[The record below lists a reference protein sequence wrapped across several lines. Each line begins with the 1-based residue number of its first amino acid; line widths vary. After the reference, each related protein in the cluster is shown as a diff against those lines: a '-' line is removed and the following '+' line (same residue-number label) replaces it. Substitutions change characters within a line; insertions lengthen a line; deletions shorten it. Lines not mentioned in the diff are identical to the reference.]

1 MTAEDKIRDQAGSE
15 LEDEARAFQQ
25 ARELVLALANTISAL
40 KIFPAH
46 HSSAIH
52 FRQDFISRLKA
63 FLDRYQKLELEIG
76 EFAFYYQGK
85 PVYQDEISSKSLP
98 FFFYKDGLR
107 VLALYQGMDEQ
118 EISEFLELVRS
129 ESAKPA
135 EESDLVN
142 ALWLKD
148 LANVQ
153 YYAPEEFI
161 ENRILEERAESLNK
175 RGLQIIPQELANRV
189 VEINV
194 DRQKIFSGQVELRP
208 EEKQVLESF
217 QDQEFPDL
225 PETWQQTL
233 SFEEGEA
240 ESRPEKPEEIPGQGK
255 TAGSL
260 PEKVALNR
268 EELDTLNRLIE
279 RNRQLSPEEEFLN
292 LMMEILAQERDPEQY
307 RANLDILRG
316 FYQESLKAGRFEI
329 PIMLDRKIKG
339 LKALIGQDQ
348 PEKLPLLEEFA
359 VATSSLQILDEVRK
373 LVDQKVE
380 LNYQALFDYVK
391 QFGDRALPFLAE
403 LYEKINQQ
411 EFRASV
417 RQLVRS
423 KLQENPALAA
433 AFIDDQKPELTAEV
447 IELMRELP
455 GQKIISRFSNFL
467 TLSRR
472 ELKLK
477 AIEAL
482 SSFKEEMA
490 NKILLGFM
498 NDSDGQVRLKATS
511 SLKYLGDLS
520 RLKQLMKDTASR
532 VFRRKPFEEKRA
544 LFEFL
549 GRSRNPEAFNFL
561 KKTFLK
567 KSILPAT
574 TELRVC
580 AVAGLEANR
589 SPEAL
594 ELLRRGEKFLNP
606 RVREAASQALVRLT
620 LEKAVRPEA
629 NSR

>member
-1 MTAEDKIRDQAGSE
+1 MTEEDRIKDRAGSE
-15 LEDEARAFQQ
+15 QEDEAQAFQQ

-63 FLDRYQKLELEIG
+63 FLERYQKLELEVG

-118 EISEFLELVRS
+118 EIGEFLELVRS

-175 RGLQIIPQELANRV
+175 KGLQIIPQELANRV

-194 DRQKIFSGQVELRP
+194 DRQKIFSGQVELRQ
-208 EEKQVLESF
+208 EEKQALESF

-233 SFEEGEA
+233 SFAEGEA
-240 ESRPEKPEEIPGQGK
+240 KPEEIPGQEK
-255 TAGSL
+255 APGSL

-268 EELDTLNRLIE
+268 EELNTLNQLIE
-279 RNRQLSPEEEFLN
+279 RNRQLLPEEEFVN
-292 LMMEILAQERDPEQY
+292 LMMEILALEKDLEQY
-307 RANLDILRG
+307 RANLEILKA
-316 FYQESLKAGRFEI
+316 FYQESIKAGRFEI
-329 PIMLDRKIKG
+329 PILLDRKIKD
-339 LKALIGQDQ
+339 LKALISQDQ
-348 PEKLPLLEEFA
+348 PEKMPLLESFA
-359 VATSSLQILDEVRK
+359 DATSSLQILDEVRK

-380 LNYQALFDYVK
+380 LNYQALFEYVK
-391 QFGDRALPFLAE
+391 QFGDKALPFLAE
-403 LYEKINQQ
+403 FYEKIDNP
-411 EFRASV
+411 EFRSSL
-417 RQLVRS
+417 RQLIRS
-423 KLQENPALAA
+423 KLQENPATAA

-455 GQKIISRFSNFL
+455 GQKIISQFSNFL

-472 ELKLK
+472 ELKLQ

-482 SSFKEEMA
+482 SSFQEDLA

-511 SLKYLGDLS
+511 SLRYLGDPS
-520 RLKQLMKDTASR
+520 RLKQLVKDTGTRA
-532 VFRRKPFEEKRA
+532 FRHKPFEEKKA

-561 KKTFLK
+561 KKTYLK

-606 RVREAASQALVRLT
+606 RVRQAASQALVRLT
-620 LEKAVRPEA
+620 LGQPPQLEE
-629 NSR
+629 NSK

>member
-1 MTAEDKIRDQAGSE
+1 MTEEERIKDQARSE
-15 LEDEARAFQQ
+15 QEDEAQAFQQ

-52 FRQDFISRLKA
+52 FRRDFISRLKA
-63 FLDRYQKLELEIG
+63 FLDRFQKLELEVG

-118 EISEFLELVRS
+118 EIGEFLELVRT

-175 RGLQIIPQELANRV
+175 KGLQIIPQELANRV
-189 VEINV
+189 VEIRV

-208 EEKQVLESF
+208 EEKQALESF

-233 SFEEGEA
+233 SFAEA
-240 ESRPEKPEEIPGQGK
+240 EGKPEEIPGQEK
-255 TAGSL
+255 APGSL

-268 EELDTLNRLIE
+268 EEMETLNQLIE
-279 RNRQLSPEEEFLN
+279 RNRQLLPEEEFVN
-292 LMMEILAQERDPEQY
+292 LMMEILALEKDLEQY
-307 RANLDILRG
+307 RANLEILRT
-316 FYQESLKAGRFEI
+316 FYQESIKAGRFEI
-329 PIMLDRKIKG
+329 PILLDKKIKD
-339 LKALIGQDQ
+339 LKALISQDQ
-348 PEKLPLLEEFA
+348 PEKLPLLESFA
-359 VATSSLQILDEVRK
+359 AATSSLQILDEVRK
-373 LVDQKVE
+373 LVDQKAE
-380 LNYQALFDYVK
+380 LNYLALFDYVK

-403 LYEKINQQ
+403 FYEKIDNP
-411 EFRASV
+411 EFRASL
-417 RQLVRS
+417 RQLIRS
-423 KLQENPALAA
+423 KLQENPATAA

-455 GQKIISRFSNFL
+455 GQKIISQFSNFL

-472 ELKLK
+472 ELKLL

-482 SSFKEEMA
+482 SSFQEEMA

-511 SLKYLGDLS
+511 SLKYLGDPS
-520 RLKQLMKDTASR
+520 RLKQLVKDTATR
-532 VFRRKPFEEKRA
+532 AFRHKPFEEKKA

-561 KKTFLK
+561 KKTYLK
-567 KSILPAT
+567 KSILPAA

-589 SPEAL
+589 SPEAWSC
-594 ELLRRGEKFLNP
+594 LRRGEKFLNP
-606 RVREAASQALVRLT
+606 RVRQAASQALVRLT
-620 LEKAVRPEA
+620 LGQPAQPEE
-629 NSR
+629 NSK

>member
-1 MTAEDKIRDQAGSE
+1 MTAEDRIKDQPGSE
-15 LEDEARAFQQ
+15 QEEEAQAFQQ
-25 ARELVLALANTISAL
+25 ARELVLALANTISTL

-52 FRQDFISRLKA
+52 FRRDFISKLKA

-118 EISEFLELVRS
+118 EIGEFLDLVRS
-129 ESAKPA
+129 ESTKPA

-175 RGLQIIPQELANRV
+175 KGLQIIPQELANKV

-208 EEKQVLESF
+208 EEKQALESF
-217 QDQEFPDL
+217 EEQEIPEL

-233 SFEEGEA
+233 SFAEGGA
-240 ESRPEKPEEIPGQGK
+240 ESQAEKPEEMPDLQK
-255 TAGSL
+255 APGSL
-260 PEKVALNR
+260 PEKVILNR
-268 EELDTLNRLIE
+268 EEMETLNQLIE

-292 LMMEILAQERDPEQY
+292 LMMEILALEKDLEQY
-307 RANLDILRG
+307 RANLEILRS
-316 FYQESLKAGRFEI
+316 FYQESIKAGRFEI
-329 PIMLDRKIKG
+329 PILLDRKIKD
-339 LKALIGQDQ
+339 LKALISQDQ
-348 PEKLPLLEEFA
+348 PEKLTLLEDFTA
-359 VATSSLQILDEVRK
+359 AASSLQILDEVRK
-373 LVDQKVE
+373 LVDQKIE
-380 LNYQALFDYVK
+380 LNYLALFDYVK
-391 QFGDRALPFLAE
+391 QFGDAALPFLGE
-403 LYEKINQQ
+403 LYEKIDDP

-417 RQLVRS
+417 RQLIRNQ
-423 KLQENPALAA
+423 LQENPTKAA
-433 AFIDDQKPELTAEV
+433 VFIDDQKPALTAEV
-447 IELMRELP
+447 IELMRGLP
-455 GQKIISRFSNFL
+455 AQKIISQFSNFL
-467 TLSRR
+467 ILSRR
-472 ELKLK
+472 ELKLQ

-482 SSFKEEMA
+482 SSFQEEMA

-520 RLKQLMKDTASR
+520 RLKQLIKDTTTRA
-532 VFRRKPFEEKRA
+532 FRRKPFEEKRA

-561 KKTFLK
+561 KKTYLK
-567 KSILPAT
+567 KSITPAT

-580 AVAGLEANR
+580 AVAGLEATH

-606 RVREAASQALVRLT
+606 RVRAAASQALVRLT
-620 LEKAVRPEA
+620 MNQPARPEG

>member
-1 MTAEDKIRDQAGSE
+1 MTEEERIKDQARSE
-15 LEDEARAFQQ
+15 QEDEAQAFQQ

-52 FRQDFISRLKA
+52 FRRDFISRLKA
-63 FLDRYQKLELEIG
+63 FLDRFQKLELEVG

-118 EISEFLELVRS
+118 EIGEFLELVRT

-175 RGLQIIPQELANRV
+175 KGLQIIPQELANRV
-189 VEINV
+189 VEIKV

-208 EEKQVLESF
+208 EEKQALESF

-225 PETWQQTL
+225 PESWQQTL
-233 SFEEGEA
+233 SFAEGEG
-240 ESRPEKPEEIPGQGK
+240 KPGQIPGQEK
-255 TAGSL
+255 APGSL
-260 PEKVALNR
+260 PEKVTLNR
-268 EELDTLNRLIE
+268 AEMDTLNQLIE
-279 RNRQLSPEEEFLN
+279 RNRQLLPEEEFVN
-292 LMMEILAQERDPEQY
+292 LMMEILALEKDLEQY
-307 RANLDILRG
+307 RANLEILRT
-316 FYQESLKAGRFEI
+316 FYQESIKAGRFEI
-329 PIMLDRKIKG
+329 PILLDKKIKD
-339 LKALIGQDQ
+339 LKALINQDQ
-348 PEKLPLLEEFA
+348 PEKLPLLESFA
-359 VATSSLQILDEVRK
+359 AATSSLQILDEVRK
-373 LVDQKVE
+373 LVDQKAE
-380 LNYQALFDYVK
+380 LNYLALFDYVK

-403 LYEKINQQ
+403 FYEKIDNP
-411 EFRASV
+411 EFRASL
-417 RQLVRS
+417 RQLIRS
-423 KLQENPALAA
+423 KLQENPATAA

-455 GQKIISRFSNFL
+455 GQKIISQFSNFL

-472 ELKLK
+472 ELKLL

-482 SSFKEEMA
+482 SSFQEEMA

-520 RLKQLMKDTASR
+520 RLKQLVKDTTTRA
-532 VFRRKPFEEKRA
+532 FRRKPFEEKKA

-561 KKTFLK
+561 KKTYLK
-567 KSILPAT
+567 KSILPAA

-606 RVREAASQALVRLT
+606 RVRQAASQALVRLT
-620 LEKAVRPEA
+620 LGQPSQPEE

>member
-1 MTAEDKIRDQAGSE
+1 MFAEDRIKGPADSEQEEQAQ
-15 LEDEARAFQQ
+15 AFQQ
-25 ARELVLALANTISAL
+25 ARELILSLANTISAL

-52 FRQDFISRLKA
+52 FRQDFISKIKA
-63 FLDRYQKLELEIG
+63 FLERYQKLELEIG

-85 PVYQDEISSKSLP
+85 PIYQDEISSKSLP

-107 VLALYQGMDEQ
+107 ALALYQGMDEQ
-118 EISEFLELVRS
+118 EISEFLELIRS

-175 RGLQIIPQELANRV
+175 KGLQIIPQELASKV

-194 DRQKIFSGQVELRP
+194 DREKIFSGRIELRP
-208 EEKQVLESF
+208 EEKQALELF
-217 QDQEFPDL
+217 QEQEFPDL
-225 PETWQQTL
+225 PENWQQTL
-233 SFEEGEA
+233 IFDENELNNQTGKTEDITGL
-240 ESRPEKPEEIPGQGK
+240 EK
-255 TAGSL
+255 TAGRL
-260 PEKVALNR
+260 PEKVTLNPEEIEALNQ
-268 EELDTLNRLIE
+268 LVE

-292 LMMEILAQERDPEQY
+292 LMMEILVLEKDQEQY
-307 RANLDILRG
+307 RANLEILQT
-316 FYQESLKAGRFEI
+316 FYQESIRTGRFEI
-329 PIMLDRKIKG
+329 PILLDRKTKD
-339 LKALIGQDQ
+339 LKALISQGQ
-348 PEKLPLLEEFA
+348 PEKLKLLEDFA
-359 VATSSLQILDEVRK
+359 ASFSSLQILDEVKK
-373 LVDQKVE
+373 LVDQKTD
-380 LNYQALFDYVK
+380 LNYPALFDYLK
-391 QFGDRALPFLAE
+391 QFGDRALPLLTE
-403 LYEKINQQ
+403 LYEKIEDS
-411 EFRASV
+411 EFRSSV
-417 RQLVRS
+417 RQLIRS
-423 KLQENPALAA
+423 KLQENPATATII
-433 AFIDDQKPELTAEV
+433 IDDQKPELTAAV
-447 IELMRELP
+447 IELMKGFPAQRILP
-455 GQKIISRFSNFL
+455 QFSLFL
-467 TLSRR
+467 TLTRR
-472 ELKLK
+472 ELKLQ

-482 SSFKEEMA
+482 SSFQEEMA

-498 NDSDGQVRLKATS
+498 KDSDSQVRLKATS
-511 SLKYLGDLS
+511 SLKYLGDPS
-520 RLKQLMKDTASR
+520 RLKQLMKDTAR
-532 VFRRKPFEEKRA
+532 KAFRRKPLEEKKA

-549 GRSRNPEAFNFL
+549 GRSHNPEAFNFI
-561 KKTFLK
+561 KRTFLK

-594 ELLRRGEKFLNP
+594 ELLRRGEKFLNR

-620 LEKAVRPEA
+620 LNGPARAEV